1 MKRFMSIKDTA
12 TYSGL
17 SQFYIRNRC
26 KNGTIPHRMMG
37 KKYMVDYEAFIER
50 EHKLAVQSIATL
62 SAPSGGKFN
71 GFGKEKAAKE
81 WQFFL

>member
-62 SAPSGGKFN
+62 SEP
-71 GFGKEKAAKE
+71 
-81 WQFFL
+81 

>member
-1 MKRFMSIKDTA
+1 MKQFMSIKDTA

-37 KKYMVDYEAFIER
+37 KKYMVDYEAFIKR

-62 SAPSGGKFN
+62 SAP
-71 GFGKEKAAKE
+71 
-81 WQFFL
+81 

>member
-1 MKRFMSIKDTA
+1 MKQFMSIKDTA

-37 KKYMVDYEAFIER
+37 KKYMVDYEAFTVLR
-50 EHKLAVQSIATL
+50 EIFFFKFFVIPP
-62 SAPSGGKFN
+62 APHFLVMFSF
-71 GFGKEKAAKE
+71 GFVNNVRC
-81 WQFFL
+81 

>member
-37 KKYMVDYEAFIER
+37 KKYMVDYLQRYAIYSLMR
-50 EHKLAVQSIATL
+50 CSL
-62 SAPSGGKFN
+62 
-71 GFGKEKAAKE
+71 
-81 WQFFL
+81 

>member
-1 MKRFMSIKDTA
+1 MKKFMSIKDAA

-37 KKYMVDYEAFIER
+37 KKYMVDYEEFIER
-50 EHKLAVQSIATL
+50 TQIGSTEYCDTVCTL
-62 SAPSGGKFN
+62 RGKI
-71 GFGKEKAAKE
+71 K
-81 WQFFL
+81 WLR

>member
-1 MKRFMSIKDTA
+1 MKKFMSIKDAA

-37 KKYMVDYEAFIER
+37 KKYMVDYEEFIER
-50 EHKLAVQSIATL
+50 EHKLAVQSTATL
-62 SAPSGGKFN
+62 SAP
-71 GFGKEKAAKE
+71 
-81 WQFFL
+81 

>member
-1 MKRFMSIKDTA
+1 MKKFMSIKDAA

-37 KKYMVDYEAFIER
+37 KKYMVDYEEFIER
-50 EHKLAVQSIATL
+50 DHKLAVQSIATL
-62 SAPSGGKFN
+62 SAP
-71 GFGKEKAAKE
+71 
-81 WQFFL
+81 

>member
-1 MKRFMSIKDTA
+1 MKKFMSIKDAA

-37 KKYMVDYEAFIER
+37 KKYMVDYEEFIER

-62 SAPSGGKFN
+62 SAP
-71 GFGKEKAAKE
+71 
-81 WQFFL
+81 

>member
-1 MKRFMSIKDTA
+1 MSIKDTA

-62 SAPSGGKFN
+62 SEHYGGKFN
-71 GFGKEKAAKE
+71 GFGKKDAAKE

>member
-1 MKRFMSIKDTA
+1 MKQFMSIKDTA

-50 EHKLAVQSIATL
+50 GLENALACFGAMLTSIRRE
-62 SAPSGGKFN
+62 SS
-71 GFGKEKAAKE
+71 
-81 WQFFL
+81 

>member
-37 KKYMVDYEAFIER
+37 KKYMVDYKA
-50 EHKLAVQSIATL
+50 LANK
-62 SAPSGGKFN
+62 PSLKITEPTKPIKTANKTYIMLFSP
-71 GFGKEKAAKE
+71 FS
-81 WQFFL
+81 